1 MQKSET
7 AERVAGRIGLSK
19 SAAEGAVDAVFETIA
34 EALAREEA
42 VRIAGFGIFATRR
55 RSARTGR
62 NPRSG
67 ESISIPASKAP
78 SFKAGKA
85 LRAAVN
91 EGREATADRRDG
103 RRYARIGI
111 SAKSCG

>member
-1 MQKSET
+1 MKKSEM
-7 AERVAGRIGLSK
+7 AERVAGRMGVSK

-42 VRIAGFGIFATRR
+42 VRIAGFGTFATRS

-62 NPRSG
+62 NLGTG
-67 ESISIPASKAP
+67 ESVAFPASKAP
-78 SFKAGKA
+78 SFKAGKT

-91 EGREATADRRDG
+91 EGREGKADRQDV
-103 RRYARIGI
+103 
-111 SAKSCG
+111 